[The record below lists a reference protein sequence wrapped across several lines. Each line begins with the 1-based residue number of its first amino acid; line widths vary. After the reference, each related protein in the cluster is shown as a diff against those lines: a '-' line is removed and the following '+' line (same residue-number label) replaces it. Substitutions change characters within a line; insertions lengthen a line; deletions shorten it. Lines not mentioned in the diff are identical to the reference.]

1 MDGCRIEPKDQT
13 MKTMNTDQFKA
24 ALERAGRIKGADGVT
39 LQKKLILEN
48 YMITDTEGMAVD
60 PDSLDVTISAGME
73 EDMMKEEDKETMAK
87 TIRRE
92 IAARMDSMPRGL
104 SAVAN
109 VDDKPWERAPVYSA
123 GRKAFTSKE
132 MAWKFGTWCLATLG
146 HKKSL
151 DHCKNFGIVVKAH
164 TEGVNTQGGFLVPD
178 EMAAELVTLREQYGV
193 FRRNAKI
200 YRMASDTLRIPRR
213 NTGLTAYWVG
223 EAIAATEST
232 MGLDNVQLVAKKLTA
247 LATISNELLEDS
259 VIDLASDVAN
269 EIAYQFAFKEDDAGF
284 NGDGTSTYGGVVGLV
299 TALSDSTYQVSDAG
313 ASAAYADVTVAHIS
327 AGIAKLPAWA
337 AQRNNVKIYCPK
349 AAYHGAF
356 ERLALSAGGA
366 TAAEVANGLR
376 EPRFFGYPVE
386 FTQAIAAS
394 QTGGAV
400 YAYVGD
406 LSQACY
412 LGDRRATSIAFS
424 DSALNAFEQDERVVR
439 GTERVDIVC
448 ANVGSSS
455 ASGAMIKLT
464 L

>member
-1 MDGCRIEPKDQT
+1 

-24 ALERAGRIKGADGVT
+24 ALERAGRIKGADGVA

-48 YMITDTEGMAVD
+48 YLITDMEGMAVD
-60 PDSLDVTISAGME
+60 PENLDVTISAGME
-73 EDMMKEEDKETMAK
+73 EDAIKSEDKETMAK

-92 IAARMDSMPRGL
+92 IAARMDSLPRGL
-104 SAVAN
+104 SVVAN
-109 VDDKPWERAPVYSA
+109 VDEKPWERAPVYSA
-123 GRKAFTSKE
+123 GRKAFTSRE

-151 DHCKNFGIVVKAH
+151 DYCKNFGIQVKAH

-193 FRRNAKI
+193 FRRNAKV
-200 YRMASDTLRIPRR
+200 YRMASDTLRIPRK

-223 EAIAATEST
+223 EAIAGTEST
-232 MGLDNVQLVAKKLTA
+232 MGFDNVQLVAKKLTA
-247 LATISNELLEDS
+247 LTTVSNELLEDS

-284 NGDGTSTYGGVVGLV
+284 NGDGTSTYGGVVGLNS
-299 TALSDSTYQVSDAG
+299 ALSDATYQISDGG
-313 ASAAYADVTVAHIS
+313 ATLYSGVTVAEIS
-327 AGIAKLPAWA
+327 SGFAKLPNWA
-337 AQRNNVKIYCPK
+337 YQRNNVKVYCPK
-349 AAYHGAF
+349 AAYHGVF

-366 TAAEVANGLR
+366 TAAEVSGGIR
-376 EPRFFGYPVE
+376 EPRFYGYPVE
-386 FTQAIAAS
+386 FTQAIAATQS
-394 QTGGAV
+394 GGAV
-400 YAYVGD
+400 FAYIGD

-455 ASGAMIKLT
+455 ASGAIIKMT

>member
-1 MDGCRIEPKDQT
+1 
-13 MKTMNTDQFKA
+13 MKTMNLDQFKN
-24 ALERAGRIKGADGVT
+24 ALEKAARIKGADGVAM
-39 LQKKLILEN
+39 QKKLILEG
-48 YMITDTEGMAVD
+48 YMITDAEGMAVD
-60 PDSLDVTISAGME
+60 PEMLDVTISTAAPETDAMSDQE
-73 EDMMKEEDKETMAK
+73 KEQISKS
-87 TIRRE
+87 IRRE
-92 IAARMDSMPRGL
+92 VASRLDAMPRGL

-109 VDDKPWERAPVYSA
+109 VDDKPWERARVYSA
-123 GRKAFTSKE
+123 GRKAFSSKE

-146 HKKSL
+146 HKKSVEN
-151 DHCKNFGIVVKAH
+151 CKNFGITIKAH
-164 TEGVNTQGGFLVPD
+164 TEGVNSQGGFLVPD

-200 YRMASDTLRIPRR
+200 YRMTSDTLRIPRK

-232 MGLDNVQLVAKKLTA
+232 MGFDNVQLVAKKLTA
-247 LATISNELLEDS
+247 LTTVSNELLEDS

-284 NGDGTSTYGGVVGLV
+284 NGDGTSTYGGVVGLT
-299 TALSDSTYQVSDAG
+299 TALSDTTYQISDGAASTYAG
-313 ASAAYADVTVAHIS
+313 SGTSPTQAEIS
-327 AGIAKLPAWA
+327 AGFRKLPNWA
-337 AQRNNVKIYCPK
+337 YQRNNVKIFCSK
-349 AAYHGAF
+349 SAYHGIF
-356 ERLALSAGGA
+356 ERLAMAAGGVTATEMSAGI
-366 TAAEVANGLR
+366 R

-386 FTQAIAAS
+386 FTQVIPVTESA
-394 QTGGAV
+394 GAV
-400 YAYVGD
+400 FAYIGD

-439 GTERVDIVC
+439 GTQRVDIVC

-455 ASGAMIKLT
+455 AYGAMIKMT

>member
-1 MDGCRIEPKDQT
+1 
-13 MKTMNTDQFKA
+13 MKTMNLDQFKN
-24 ALERAGRIKGADGVT
+24 ALEKAARIKGADGVAM
-39 LQKKLILEN
+39 QKKLILEG
-48 YMITDTEGMAVD
+48 YMVTDAEGMAVD
-60 PDSLDVTISAGME
+60 PEMLDVTIAAAAPETDAMSDQE
-73 EDMMKEEDKETMAK
+73 KEQISKS
-87 TIRRE
+87 IRRE
-92 IAARMDSMPRGL
+92 VASRLDAMPRGL

-109 VDDKPWERAPVYSA
+109 VDDKPWERARVYSA
-123 GRKAFTSKE
+123 GRKAFSSKE

-146 HKKSL
+146 HKKSVEN
-151 DHCKNFGIVVKAH
+151 CKNFGITIKAH
-164 TEGVNTQGGFLVPD
+164 TEGVNSQGGFLVPD

-200 YRMASDTLRIPRR
+200 YRMTSDTLRIPRK

-232 MGLDNVQLVAKKLTA
+232 MGFDNVQLVAKKLTA
-247 LATISNELLEDS
+247 LTTVSNELLEDS
-259 VIDLASDVAN
+259 IIDLASDVAN

-284 NGDGTSTYGGVVGLV
+284 NGDGTSTYGGVVGLN
-299 TALSDSTYQVSDAG
+299 TALSDSTYQISDG
-313 ASAAYADVTVAHIS
+313 GQTAYSGVTVAEVS
-327 AGIAKLPAWA
+327 GGFKKLPQWA
-337 AQRNNVKIYCPK
+337 YQRGNVKIYCSR
-349 AAYHGAF
+349 AAYSGVF
-356 ERLALSAGGA
+356 ERLALSAGGV
-366 TAAEVANGLR
+366 TAAEMTAGIR

-386 FTQAIAAS
+386 YTQVIPATES
-394 QTGGAV
+394 GGAV
-400 YAYVGD
+400 FAYIGD

-455 ASGAMIKLT
+455 ASGAMIKMT

>member
-1 MDGCRIEPKDQT
+1 

-24 ALERAGRIKGADGVT
+24 ALERAGRIKGAEGVT

-48 YMITDTEGMAVD
+48 YLITDMEGMAVD
-60 PDSLDVTISAGME
+60 PENLDVTISAGME
-73 EDMMKEEDKETMAK
+73 NDAMKEEDKETMAK

-92 IAARMDSMPRGL
+92 IAARMDSLPRGIT
-104 SAVAN
+104 AVAN
-109 VDDKPWERAPVYSA
+109 VDEKPWERAPVYSV

-151 DHCKNFGIVVKAH
+151 DYCKNFGIQVKAH

-200 YRMASDTLRIPRR
+200 YRMASDTLRIPRK

-232 MGLDNVQLVAKKLTA
+232 MGFDNVQLVAKKLTA

-284 NGDGTSTYGGVVGLV
+284 NGDGTSTYGGVVGLAN
-299 TALSDSTYQVSDAG
+299 ALSDATYQISDSGQSSYG
-313 ASAAYADVTVAHIS
+313 AITAANVGTAI
-327 AGIAKLPAWA
+327 GLLPAWA
-337 AQRNNVKIYCPK
+337 SQRNNIKIFCNK
-349 AAYHGAF
+349 STYHAVF
-356 ERLALSAGGA
+356 ERLALAAGGA
-366 TAAEVANGLR
+366 TAAEVAAGLR

-386 FTQAIAAS
+386 FTQAIAYTPS
-394 QTGGAV
+394 TGDSTV
-400 YAYVGD
+400 AYIGD
-406 LSQACY
+406 LAQSCY

-448 ANVGSSS
+448 ANVGGAS
-455 ASGAMIKLT
+455 ATGGVIKFRL
-464 L
+464 